1 MTPSLAHTAAR
12 GAFFTLLAQIA
23 KILLQLLSV
32 VVLSRLLSPHDY
44 GLLAIVLVVVG
55 VGEIFRDF
63 GLTSASIQAPHL
75 SNGQRDNLF
84 WINTAIGLVLTVIL
98 FFLSW
103 PIQAITGE
111 QEILGVV
118 QCLSPLFLLNGLAT
132 QHRANLSR
140 ELKFRALAI
149 TEVTATALALAAGI
163 TAALFGAEYW
173 ALVTQQLVLGAAM
186 LAGSVIAG
194 RWLPGLPSRQHSIR
208 SMVRFGWNIVATN
221 MLIYAGSQIDT
232 VIIGLRFGTTSLGLY
247 NRAYQLVMTPLGQV
261 RAPMKGVALPVL
273 SRVQEDRP
281 RFDTYITSAQL
292 ALGYALGIPLALL
305 VGLAEPIVALMLGP
319 QWGDAAP
326 IVRCFSIAGLL
337 TTLSYVGYWVYL
349 SRGLGT
355 QLFRY
360 TIVTTL
366 IKAACIVVGSFF
378 GLLGVAIAFAIA
390 PAIAWPLSIAWLSR
404 ITPMPVRRLYTG
416 AARVLLLAGAIALAG
431 YAVNSTGLPSI
442 ATIALGIL
450 SGAVVVGLFLLLPV
464 FRRDVRSLVAFMKL
478 MLTRER

>member
-1 MTPSLAHTAAR
+1 MSPSLAHTAAR

-32 VVLSRLLSPHDY
+32 VILSRLLSPHDY

-63 GLTSASIQAPHL
+63 GLTSASIQAPQL
-75 SNGQRDNLF
+75 SSGQRDNLF
-84 WINTAIGLVLTVIL
+84 WVNTAIGASLSVVLFL
-98 FFLSW
+98 LSW

-111 QEILGVV
+111 AEILGVV
-118 QCLSPLFLLNGLAT
+118 QWLSPLFLLNGLAT

-149 TEVTATALALAAGI
+149 TEVAATAVALGAGI
-163 TAALFGAEYW
+163 AAALLGAEYW
-173 ALVTQQLVLGAAM
+173 ALVTQQLVLGTM
-186 LAGSVIAG
+186 LLAGSVIAG
-194 RWLPGLPSRQHSIR
+194 RWLPGLPSRRHSIR
-208 SMVRFGWNIVATN
+208 SMIHFGWNIVATN

-232 VIIGLRFGTTSLGLY
+232 VIIGLRFGTTQLGLY
-247 NRAYQLVMTPLGQV
+247 NRAFQLVMTPLGQV

-273 SRVQEDRP
+273 SRVQEDSA
-281 RFDTYITSAQL
+281 RFNTYITSAQL

-305 VGLAEPIVALMLGP
+305 AGLAEPVVALLLGA
-319 QWGDAAP
+319 QWGEAAP
-326 IVRCFSIAGLL
+326 IVRCFAIAGLL

-366 IKAACIVVGSFF
+366 IKAACIVVGSMF

-390 PAIAWPLSIAWLSR
+390 PAIAWPLSIAWLAR
-404 ITPMPVRRLYTG
+404 ITPMPVRRLYAG
-416 AARVLLLAGAIALAG
+416 ASRVLLVTLGVGLAG
-431 YAVNSTGLPSI
+431 YAVNAADLTPVASIGLGFL
-442 ATIALGIL
+442 AGAL
-450 SGAVVVGLFLLLPV
+450 VVGLFIALPV
-464 FRRDVRSLVAFMKL
+464 YRRDLRSLIEFVKL